1 MLKAVMFDFGHTI
14 MDEVKERTEPLA
26 RRSVH
31 LMPGLPG
38 ILRQI
43 PLKMGIWANAD
54 CRGQEV
60 WLWLK
65 RARID
70 DYFTWVAT
78 SADAGARKPSHRF
91 FSYALKQC
99 ELGKDEIVFV
109 GNQLNT
115 DIRGAKEYG
124 IKCVFLSGAAYRSPD
139 DDPAAQIQP
148 NYTIGSLKELLA
160 LLKALREDRIP

>member
-14 MDEVKERTEPLA
+14 IDELKGRNEPLA

-38 ILRQI
+38 ILPHI
-43 PLKMGIWANAD
+43 ALKMGIWANSD
-54 CRGQEV
+54 CGVQDI

-65 RARID
+65 RAGISN
-70 DYFTWVAT
+70 YFTWVAT

-91 FSYALKQC
+91 FSYALEQC

-124 IKCVFLSGAAYRSPD
+124 IKSVFLSGPAYHSPD
-139 DDPAAQIQP
+139 DDLVSQDHLD
-148 NYTIGSLKELLA
+148 YTIESLYELPA
-160 LLKALREDRIP
+160 LLKTLIVNSIS